1 MELYQQILN
10 RQLGDSTV
18 LSAETVLQIVE
29 LQCYQALQKI
39 REILDD
45 EALEDRECFDRIE
58 KIVCLYE
65 AMGSDGGS
73 RHDFS

>member
-45 EALEDRECFDRIE
+45 ETLEDRECFDRIE